1 MCALA
6 WQAYHNKK
14 LRKPPQAT
22 TPWCQFLNLP
32 MNSTI
37 SLSAPRASAPL
48 RTLGLSSASRAEVL
62 GAQWASVPPCP
73 QPPPPPKPQLH
84 SWCSAIVVGAAW
96 GWCRRGWALGT
107 GTGADRP
114 WSVVSMQVTSAG
126 TATGPARL
134 CMEWRHS
141 WGPGALRR
149 VPAGPHTTCFLSDK
163 PLGGI
168 QVGGIF
174 SCLLNQ
180 LLFWSHIRSPAK
192 PWMQERPVP
201 RSTAGASRGFRR
213 RNGLGGGGESG

>member
-1 MCALA
+1 MCFGLA
-6 WQAYHNKK
+6 GLPHTKK
-14 LRKPPQAT
+14 PRKPPQAT
-22 TPWCQFLNLP
+22 SHPQCQFLHLP

-37 SLSAPRASAPL
+37 SLSAPRASVPL

-114 WSVVSMQVTSAG
+114 WSVVSMQVTSAD

-134 CMEWRHS
+134 CTEWRCS

-149 VPAGPHTTCFLSDK
+149 VPAGPHTTFFLSDK

-174 SCLLNQ
+174 PCLLNQ

-192 PWMQERPVP
+192 P
-201 RSTAGASRGFRR
+201 
-213 RNGLGGGGESG
+213 